1 MSSGCVGGD
10 GEEGEWRERRE
21 RGGRCQRAPTPRT
34 RTRTRSHT
42 PHTGEREQRR
52 GCHPV
57 SRVSEQA
64 RRGGR
69 AGAPCLSSWRP
80 RAAAPPESAHSGP
93 DSAPQAAPGSRPS
106 RPPTLCWGDGER
118 LGKKSGGSG
127 GREGVG
133 SKNHRRCFYHRIY
146 RFLIET
152 GLFFYPSVAQSARRP
167 VEATSPSLAWRGAW
181 LGRWR

>member
-1 MSSGCVGGD
+1 MKNMSSGCVGGD

-118 LGKKSGGSG
+118 KRAAAVGGERVWGLKTIGAVST
-127 GREGVG
+127 
-133 SKNHRRCFYHRIY
+133 SY

>member
-1 MSSGCVGGD
+1 MHDNSFLLRDPKRPTGLYSCTAKAVLLGRKARVARSPSNARCSARASLLSSASACAMKNMSSGCVGGD

-118 LGKKSGGSG
+118 LGK
-127 GREGVG
+127 E
-133 SKNHRRCFYHRIY
+133 RR
-146 RFLIET
+146 
-152 GLFFYPSVAQSARRP
+152 Q
-167 VEATSPSLAWRGAW
+167 
-181 LGRWR
+181 